1 MYGLGFEFGF
11 SVSGSRVSVF
21 LSWVTLDLRHI
32 LGHVGRGM
40 ELGHMSYRTSHARS
54 ATLYIFNRGSSSRR
68 CFSPECRFGGRGV
81 VLCAKGSA
89 SCFRFGSFD
98 CWVVFRSSGALDFM
112 GSAKAEHIVT

>member
-54 ATLYIFNRGSSSRR
+54 ATL
-68 CFSPECRFGGRGV
+68 
-81 VLCAKGSA
+81 
-89 SCFRFGSFD
+89 
-98 CWVVFRSSGALDFM
+98 
-112 GSAKAEHIVT
+112 

>member
-68 CFSPECRFGGRGV
+68 CFSPECRFGAEGLFYVPRALLHVFGLALLTVGLCLGV
-81 VLCAKGSA
+81 QVLLISWAPP
-89 SCFRFGSFD
+89 RQN
-98 CWVVFRSSGALDFM
+98 
-112 GSAKAEHIVT
+112 T